1 MSKEEIDICG
11 VLVHAKPGSAKQV
24 KDRLLALPGVE
35 VHSVTADHRLI
46 VTVDQADCEEEK
58 MMTKT
63 INSFHDVKGVLS
75 AALVYQY
82 AE

>member
-1 MSKEEIDICG
+1 MSEEIDICG
-11 VLVHAKPGSAKQV
+11 VLVHAQPGSADQV
-24 KDRLLALPGVE
+24 RDQLQEFPGVE
-35 VHSVTADHRLI
+35 VHAVTEDHRLI
-46 VTVDQADCEEEK
+46 VTVDQSDQIADK

-75 AALVYQY
+75 AALIYQH